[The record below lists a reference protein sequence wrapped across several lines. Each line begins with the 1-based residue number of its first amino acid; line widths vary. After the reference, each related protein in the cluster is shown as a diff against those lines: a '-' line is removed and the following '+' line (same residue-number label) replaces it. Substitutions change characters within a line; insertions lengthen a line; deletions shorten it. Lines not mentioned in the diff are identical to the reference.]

1 MSNELP
7 RKKHASRITNYILLT
22 MIWWTLSACLSSSDC
37 LREEVFCAALVTDT
51 QGIDDHGINQDAW
64 AGMEAAQ
71 ANGFADRVEYI
82 ESVDSRDYLKNLT
95 YFADR
100 GYDVVFTSGVA
111 LMDETHQ
118 AAELYPYT
126 VFVGLSQPFEESR
139 PNLIP
144 ITFPEDQMGF
154 AAGLLAAKITET
166 GIIGAV
172 CETSGI
178 DSMRRY
184 CEGFKAGAEYGGE
197 TVEVFIRYRENGD
210 SEKLFIDEAW
220 GYETGAS
227 LVERGADV
235 IFAAGG
241 GTGQGALRAASEL
254 GVMSIGSERD
264 QAAELGESGSG
275 VVTSFYGAAS
285 SEVQEMMRMM
295 SQGQIPAERVGQV
308 QFVPLGPLFPESLA
322 IDLKF
327 LLEELENGEIS
338 IKIPLESR

>member
-1 MSNELP
+1 
-7 RKKHASRITNYILLT
+7 
-22 MIWWTLSACLSSSDC
+22 MIWWALSACLSSPEC
-37 LREEVFCAALVTDT
+37 LREDVFCAALVTDT

-64 AGMEAAQ
+64 AGMEAAK

-82 ESVDSRDYLKNLT
+82 ESVDSRDYSKNIA
-95 YFADR
+95 YFAER
-100 GYDVVFTSGVA
+100 RYDIIFTSGIA
-111 LMDETHQ
+111 LEDETHQ
-118 AAELYPYT
+118 AADLYPYT

-144 ITFPEDQMGF
+144 ITFPEDQMGI
-154 AAGLLAAKITET
+154 AAGLLAAKISET
-166 GIIGAV
+166 GIVGAV

-178 DSMRRY
+178 DSMWRY
-184 CEGFKAGAEYGGE
+184 CEGFKAGAEYESE
-197 TVEVFIRYRENGD
+197 TVEVLVAYREGGD
-210 SEKLFIDEAW
+210 SEKIFIDEAW

-227 LVERGADV
+227 LVEHGADV

-254 GVMSIGSERD
+254 GVMAIGSERN
-264 QAAELGESGSG
+264 QAVDLGESGSG

-285 SEVQEMMRMM
+285 SEVQETIRIM
-295 SQGQIPAERVGQV
+295 SEGQLPTARVGQV
-308 QFVPLGPLFPESLA
+308 QFVPLGPLFPETLG

-327 LLEELENGEIS
+327 LLEALENGEIP